1 MSLSLF
7 LREQALS
14 EAVILYRQPPA
25 MKPEDYPQESE
36 AIYPPGPTM
45 NRVAV

>member
-7 LREQALS
+7 LLEQALS
-14 EAVILYRQPPA
+14 EAVISYRQPPA

-36 AIYPPGPTM
+36 AVYPLAPL
-45 NRVAV
+45 